1 MAFIGNMLTGI
12 ASLFKGLWV
21 TLVNWVRPKTT
32 VVYPFRRRQVCPRYR
47 GLLVLRRDPESG
59 LRCTACGICERT
71 CPVGAISIEPEG
83 KGKERRPKEYRVDYG
98 RCMFCRQCVEE
109 CPLGAL
115 AMSGEYEFAAYDR
128 DGLVVGLQQLAA
140 ADRGPGM
147 SGKEL
152 RGEAPEAETPEA
164 AARKAAVALEVPPPA
179 EQSKEQKT
187 E

>member
-1 MAFIGNMLTGI
+1 MAFIRNILTGI
-12 ASLFKGLWV
+12 ASLFKGLSV

-32 VVYPFRRRQVCPRYR
+32 LVYPWRKRQVFPRYR

-98 RCMFCRQCVEE
+98 RCMFCRLCVEE

-115 AMSGEYEFAAYDR
+115 AMSGDYEFAAYDR
-128 DGLVVGLQQLAA
+128 DGLVVGIKQLAA
-140 ADRGPGM
+140 EDRGPGM

-152 RGEAPEAETPEA
+152 RGEETEETPEA
-164 AARKAAVALEVPPPA
+164 AAQKAAVALEVPPPGEQA
-179 EQSKEQKT
+179 EEEKKT